1 MVFNLPIYSPEE
13 ELHDP
18 LFIEKQIQV
27 FVKRDD
33 KIHPFISGNKWRKL
47 KYNLNYAH
55 QLGKTNLVTFG
66 GAWSNHIL
74 ATAAAAAQF
83 GFKSIG
89 IIRGEEVKNPVLQMA
104 QLFGM
109 ELQFIDR
116 QLYKDKALYFQEH
129 VDESNHYFIDEG
141 GRSSL
146 AVKGCEEII
155 SELTQAY
162 SHVLV
167 SAGTGTTAAGLAVG
181 IESQNL
187 ATKLLVVP
195 VLKNAD
201 FILEDIKEL
210 NAPIDNI
217 NLLTEYHF
225 GGYAKT
231 KKELNDFI
239 KDFVS
244 KSGILIE
251 PTYTGK
257 LVYGMFDLIKKD
269 YFPKGSRILFV
280 HTGGLTGLLGHL
292 DKMNLD

>member
-18 LFIEKQIQV
+18 LFTEKQIQV

-47 KYNLNYAH
+47 KYNLNYAQ
-55 QLGKTNLVTFG
+55 QLGKTKLVTFG

-129 VDESNHYFIDEG
+129 FDESNHYFIDEG
-141 GRSSL
+141 GRSTL

-155 SELTQAY
+155 SELTHTY

-167 SAGTGTTAAGLAVG
+167 SAGTGTTAAGLAIG
-181 IESQNL
+181 LESQNL

-257 LVYGMFDLIKKD
+257 LIYGMFDLIKKD
-269 YFPKGSRILFV
+269 NFPKGSRILFV